1 MTNFQKVIK
10 YLAIAFA
17 IYLSVTIIGGIC
29 AGIAGV
35 FYLFSSREAAAGEMQ
50 TYSIEDDVSGLTLK
64 LSGAAL
70 QIRTA
75 DRFSVESNHKY
86 LSVESRNGELSI
98 TETKDLFA
106 ASPKG
111 VTVILNIPEGFVFDR
126 VNMETGAGQVKI
138 DRLSADILSLSLGA
152 GEVEIRELTANSRAA
167 IEGGAGEM
175 TIEGG
180 LIHNLDLDMGV
191 GELKLKS
198 RIEGSSRLNFGVGEA
213 ELTLVGS
220 REDYKIELDKGIC
233 EAKLEGEPMRDD
245 SVYGGG
251 QNRIEIDSGIG
262 EIEIEFSK
270 GKSF

>member
-17 IYLSVTIIGGIC
+17 LYLSVSIIGGIC
-29 AGIAGV
+29 AGLATV
-35 FYLFSSREAAAGEMQ
+35 STVLSSRETASGEMQ
-50 TYSIEDDVSGLTLK
+50 TYAIEEDVSELTLK

-70 QIRTA
+70 KIKTG

-86 LSVESRNGELSI
+86 LSVEAKGGELSI

-106 ASPKG
+106 ASHKG
-111 VTVILNIPEGFVFDR
+111 VTVTLYIPEGFVFDQ

-138 DRLSADILSLSLGA
+138 DSLSADILSLSLGA
-152 GEVEIRELTANSRAA
+152 GEVEIRELTANGRAK

-180 LIHNLDLDMGV
+180 LLHNLDLDMGV
-191 GELKLKS
+191 GELNLKS
-198 RIEGSSRLNFGVGEA
+198 RLEGSSRLNFGVGEA

-220 REDYKIELDKGIC
+220 REDYQIKLDKGIC
-233 EAKLEGEPMRDD
+233 EAKLEGKPMADD

-251 QNRIEIDSGIG
+251 ENQIEIDSGIG
-262 EIEIEFSK
+262 EIEIEFTK
-270 GKSF
+270 GRSA